1 MKRAPIKSL
10 FLGVTLNRAFLELP
24 VANGG
29 SSAGAFLALVQR
41 KGENVMKTLISML
54 AVGLALAFAG
64 PAFAQNVK
72 TAKDAQN
79 CANAGGVWD
88 NATQTCSQKKK

>member
-1 MKRAPIKSL
+1 
-10 FLGVTLNRAFLELP
+10 
-24 VANGG
+24 
-29 SSAGAFLALVQR
+29 
-41 KGENVMKTLISML
+41 MKTLISML